1 MFRARLPSIFITS
14 HKTPRLPRNL
24 HLVATWRSLDK
35 AIRKNTQHDTSKVLR
50 VPRKMTLDVSKALSL
65 PRKLQLILRKYRQS
79 TAPAT
84 QNDFRH
90 FTKHVWMSRSSTP
103 ATRNDE
109 VATVETSKNDH
120 RHGHTAPTRTVADG
134 CERLRTVADSCGRLG
149 NVERTHPEPP
159 DPQSETGTLAT
170 HSGKNMPL
178 RQCISIPR
186 ACLHRLSTFHLRLWG
201 LSSATLTMEKAF
213 REGQKTLTCASF
225 CCNRLRKAQ
234 HKAHPWN
241 EDQESLPERETSIT
255 YGLEVRQVP
264 GMPEITSN
272 KVWKKH
278 LHRMRICTSPPS
290 AKFLCS
296 WEASDSSIDFLLLVS
311 NFILSMLSNQGFLGL
326 VREYTGITIG
336 IYTRKKANKTAR
348 QRPQPWRVAQPA
360 MVVCQPHLKS
370 KNSMRV
376 SNRVLQHDSPFTVN
390 GSHPVFS
397 ILLQWKCIQWVT
409 NKSQRRWFALSAYTT
424 WKSPKKLLCVH
435 LLNLQNIGQ
444 DE

>member
-1 MFRARLPSIFITS
+1 
-14 HKTPRLPRNL
+14 
-24 HLVATWRSLDK
+24 
-35 AIRKNTQHDTSKVLR
+35 
-50 VPRKMTLDVSKALSL
+50 
-65 PRKLQLILRKYRQS
+65 
-79 TAPAT
+79 
-84 QNDFRH
+84 
-90 FTKHVWMSRSSTP
+90 
-103 ATRNDE
+103 
-109 VATVETSKNDH
+109 
-120 RHGHTAPTRTVADG
+120 
-134 CERLRTVADSCGRLG
+134 
-149 NVERTHPEPP
+149 
-159 DPQSETGTLAT
+159 
-170 HSGKNMPL
+170 
-178 RQCISIPR
+178 
-186 ACLHRLSTFHLRLWG
+186 
-201 LSSATLTMEKAF
+201 
-213 REGQKTLTCASF
+213 
-225 CCNRLRKAQ
+225 
-234 HKAHPWN
+234 
-241 EDQESLPERETSIT
+241 
-255 YGLEVRQVP
+255 
-264 GMPEITSN
+264 
-272 KVWKKH
+272 
-278 LHRMRICTSPPS
+278 MRICTSPPS

-311 NFILSMLSNQGFLGL
+311 NFILSMLSHQGFLGL